1 MKNSSS
7 KLKLL
12 GLALIAAV
20 ILAFLSVQIE
30 RTGPDLVQYGNLCGA
45 STSDPCYKPAL
56 TGGFPVAYL
65 YDAPGVSSERQLSF
79 VEDKLHVGA
88 LAADV
93 AAYFAILVL
102 IAWATS
108 RRSVVKPG
116 VK

>member
-20 ILAFLSVQIE
+20 ILAFLSVRVE

-65 YDAPGVSSERQLSF
+65 YDAPGVSRERQLSF

-88 LAADV
+88 LVGNIAV
-93 AAYFAILVL
+93 YFAILAL
-102 IAWATS
+102 IALAAS
-108 RRSVVKPG
+108 RRSMVKSG
-116 VK
+116 VR